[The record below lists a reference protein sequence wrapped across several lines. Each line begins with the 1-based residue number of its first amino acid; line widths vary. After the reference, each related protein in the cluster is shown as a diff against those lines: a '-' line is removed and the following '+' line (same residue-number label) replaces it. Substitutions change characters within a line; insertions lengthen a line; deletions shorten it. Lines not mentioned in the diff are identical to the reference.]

1 MVGLESRNTGLV
13 LGSGDRVPQAET
25 GLSRKGGCSDR
36 LSGTGGAEPFG
47 DNPIRE
53 NSQGALGLT
62 WSWAS
67 RPGFPAFKGLQISRD
82 ELVRGWVERF
92 P

>member
-1 MVGLESRNTGLV
+1 MCLAVVTVVTGRLRLRLDGVGR
-13 LGSGDRVPQAET
+13 AA
-25 GLSRKGGCSDR
+25 
-36 LSGTGGAEPFG
+36 GGAEPFG

-67 RPGFPAFKGLQISRD
+67 RPGFPAFKGPQISRD

>member
-1 MVGLESRNTGLV
+1 MVGLESRNAGLV
-13 LGSGDRVPQAET
+13 FGSGDSGDRVPQAET
-25 GLSRKGGCSDR
+25 GRSRKGGCSDR

-47 DNPIRE
+47 DNHIRE
-53 NSQGALGLT
+53 NSQGALG
-62 WSWAS
+62 
-67 RPGFPAFKGLQISRD
+67 FPAFKGPQISRD